1 MSEQSKILA
10 MYSAKRKLKHL
21 IGQRLTVINDGQG
34 VTSEILEM
42 IKESHAQNF
51 ADEVKLKFQID
62 HKGVCTS
69 IHLSVDDWET
79 FEVIGLEDEINKLNE
94 FIRSLPEY
102 LVAVAGAF
110 CAAFAFVVIAVFL
123 IYAAREFMLW
133 FYN

>member
-1 MSEQSKILA
+1 MSEQSKVLA

-51 ADEVKLKFQID
+51 MDEVKLKFQID
-62 HKGVCTS
+62 RKGICTS

-79 FEVIGLEDEINKLNE
+79 FDVIGLEDEINKLNE
-94 FIRSLPEY
+94 FMKSIFTYGAMVVTSICI
-102 LVAVAGAF
+102 AVMF
-110 CAAFAFVVIAVFL
+110 IAFVLL
-123 IYAAREFMLW
+123 ISYQFTEFM
-133 FYN
+133 NG